1 MNGLKAP
8 GFITHLELLWG
19 LRLQIGLNRGSGRH
33 RGLAV
38 LAFLSSSA
46 PSVVLGVGFYRLLLT
61 PVVAHSDVWP
71 EFILALLSFVTT
83 CVWAIWPVLSAGVDD
98 HSEIS
103 RYSAFPISGW
113 RLMVASTL
121 ASLAE
126 PRALVFYGP
135 ITGASLAYMTLH
147 PPHAVV
153 LPLVCF
159 AAYVLF
165 NAALS
170 RIGLHL
176 VLNVLRQ
183 QRSAELIGG
192 GFVVFLLVCSF
203 IPPVDATWLTAIGGN
218 VQAVPDSIIE
228 DAAVALMR
236 VPSGYFA
243 HGLAHFTM
251 GHPLGALVDTFALV
265 ELTLLTMVVA
275 YGLLLD
281 FHRKSGRGGPGASP
295 AERQANPFARTGE
308 KFSTLVMREALDL
321 WHNPRARLLASV
333 PFVLSVLLK
342 LLSARA
348 LFFFLFGKT
357 TDAWVMGGLCMY
369 TAVVM
374 ASTFSQNAFAYDG
387 QGFTVFLA
395 APLPL
400 GDVLKAKNLVH
411 AGAAAGLSLICS
423 LFYVVYFREG
433 TWLDVAV
440 ALCGV
445 AGLLP
450 VLLTVGNFLSLFF
463 PVKFHANLKRRDK
476 LPFAASMLGVAAAG
490 LGSSPWGWAI
500 RQCGKEG
507 PTPMTLLTVA
517 LFAVFGWSVY
527 ALLRP
532 LALRLLVERRELV
545 LRAVTRD

>member
-1 MNGLKAP
+1 MRSPN
-8 GFITHLELLWG
+8 FIEHLRLLWG
-19 LRLQIGLNRGSGRH
+19 LRLQIGFNRGASGDKRW
-33 RGLAV
+33 LAV
-38 LAFLSSSA
+38 AAFLGSSA
-46 PSVVLGVGFYRLLLT
+46 PSVFLAVGFFRLLHV

-71 EFILALLSFVTT
+71 EFILALLSFVTS

-113 RLMVASTL
+113 RLMIASTL

-135 ITGASLAYMTLH
+135 LVGASIAYLLLH
-147 PPHAVV
+147 PPGSV
-153 LPLVCF
+153 LIPLLCF
-159 AAYVLF
+159 ASYVMF

-192 GFVVFLLVCSF
+192 GFVLFLFVCSF
-203 IPPVDATWLTAIGGN
+203 IPPVDASWLTAIGGN
-218 VQAVPDSIIE
+218 VQAVPDSIIR
-228 DAAVALMR
+228 DAANALSIF
-236 VPSGYFA
+236 PTGWYA
-243 HGLAHFTM
+243 
-251 GHPLGALVDTFALV
+251 GALRALKSGEEVHAVKNLVDLGCMTLIILV
-265 ELTLLTMVVA
+265 IA
-275 YGLLLD
+275 YGLLID
-281 FHRKSGRGGPGASP
+281 FHRKSGRGGPGATP
-295 AERQANPFARTGE
+295 AERQANPFKRTGSE
-308 KFSTLVMREALDL
+308 FSTLVMREALDL

-348 LFFFLFGKT
+348 LFYFLFGKT
-357 TDAWVMGGLCMY
+357 TDTWVMGGLAMY

-387 QGFTVFLA
+387 HGFTVFLS

-411 AGAAAGLSLICS
+411 AGAAAGLAIICS
-423 LFYVVYFREG
+423 LFYVVYFRRG
-433 TWLDVAV
+433 SALDVAV
-440 ALCGV
+440 ALGGV
-445 AGLLP
+445 AGLIP

-476 LPFAASMLGVAAAG
+476 LPFAASMMGVAAAG

-500 RQCGKEG
+500 RQCGKDG
-507 PTPMTLLTVA
+507 PTPATLATVVA
-517 LFAVFGWSVY
+517 FAVIAWSVY
-527 ALLRP
+527 WVLRP
-532 LALRLLVERRELV
+532 SALKLLVERRELI